1 MRCEV
6 ILFAHVRE
14 AVGKDRLFLDLP
26 DDATVRDAIESLSA
40 RYESIAAMRGRL
52 AAAVNQR
59 YADSQSPLHE
69 GDVLAL
75 IPPVSG
81 G

>member
-14 AVGKDRLFLDLP
+14 AVGKDRLVLDLP
-26 DDATVRDAIESLSA
+26 DGATVCDAIESLSA
-40 RYESIAAMRGRL
+40 RHESVAAMRGRL
-52 AAAVNQR
+52 AVAVNQR